1 MDSYKAV
8 LIGCSRMGAF
18 IDNEVP
24 PNMRP
29 YSHAAGYE
37 ACERT
42 DLIAC
47 SDLRVD
53 VMEQVGERY
62 GIPADKQYT
71 DYREMLA
78 REAPDIVSVATQ
90 PEHRAE
96 IVMAAAEA
104 GARAIYAEKA
114 FSASLAEAD
123 RMVEACQRHNVV
135 LNMGTNRRFYPGY
148 DQMKAVIDSGEIGAL
163 QTLII
168 HQTSALFNGAS
179 HSFDL
184 LQRLNSDAP
193 AAWVQAH
200 LPNGDEIIDGN
211 ILREDP
217 VGHGII
223 QFANGVVAY
232 ALNSGRGMEVEAVCE
247 KGVVTALG
255 NDKEWQLRA
264 PAVRDHRGRNV
275 LGVVEF
281 PSFEHRASTLCLIED
296 LVHSLDTGEPPRGGA
311 ALARAN
317 TELIFAFVESH
328 QRGGARVELP
338 LAGSAYRLER
348 DRAPRQPK
356 YEPDA

>member
-1 MDSYKAV
+1 MDQYRAV

-37 ACERT
+37 ACERI
-42 DLIAC
+42 DFIAC

-78 REAPDIVSVATQ
+78 REAPDIVSVTTQ

-96 IVMAAAEA
+96 IVMVAAEA

-135 LNMGTNRRFYPGY
+135 LNMGTNRRFHPGY

-193 AAWVQAH
+193 VAWVQAH
-200 LPNGDEIIDGN
+200 LPNGDEIIDGH

-232 ALNSGRGMEVEAVCE
+232 ALNSGRGMEVEAICE

-264 PAVRDHRGRNV
+264 PVARDHRGRDI

-281 PSFEHRASTLCLIED
+281 PAFEHRASTLCLVED
-296 LVHSLDTGEPPRGGA
+296 LVRALDTGEPPRGGA

>member
-1 MDSYKAV
+1 MDQYKAV

-24 PNMRP
+24 PDMRP

-42 DLIAC
+42 DLVAC
-47 SDLRVD
+47 SDLRPE
-53 VMEQVGERY
+53 VMERVGARY
-62 GIPADKQYT
+62 GIPVDKQYT
-71 DYREMLA
+71 DYREMLD
-78 REAPDIVSVATQ
+78 REKPDIVSVATQ

-96 IVMAAAEA
+96 IVIAATEA

-114 FSASLAEAD
+114 FSASLEEAD
-123 RMVEACQRHNVV
+123 RMVEACQRHNVA
-135 LNMGTNRRFYPGY
+135 LNMGTNRRFHPGY
-148 DQMKAVIDSGEIGAL
+148 DQMKAVIDSGRIGAL

-168 HQTSALFNGAS
+168 HLTSSLFNGAS

-200 LPNGDEIIDGN
+200 LPNGDEIIDGD

-223 QFANGVVAY
+223 QFANGVTAY
-232 ALNSGRGMEVEAVCE
+232 ALNSGRGLEVEAVCE

-264 PAVRDHRGRNV
+264 PVAHDHRGRDK
-275 LGVVEF
+275 LGLVEF
-281 PSFEHRASTLCLIED
+281 PSFEHRASTLCLVED

-311 ALARAN
+311 ELARAN

-356 YEPDA
+356 YEADA